1 MQGVADSLLEE
12 ILFMKTRSNN
22 PLMMMNG
29 HLRV

>member
-1 MQGVADSLLEE
+1 MQGVALSLLEE

>member
-22 PLMMMNG
+22 PLMMNG